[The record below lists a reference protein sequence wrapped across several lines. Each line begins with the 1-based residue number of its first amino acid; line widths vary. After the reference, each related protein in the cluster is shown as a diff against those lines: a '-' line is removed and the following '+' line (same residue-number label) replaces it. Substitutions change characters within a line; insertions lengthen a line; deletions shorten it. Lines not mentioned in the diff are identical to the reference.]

1 MRKKSGEKFQL
12 IHDLLYQQYGECTC
26 PLKHENPF
34 QLLAAVMLSAQCRDD
49 RVNLVTEKL
58 FALAPDAAEMAALPI
73 EKIEEIIQP
82 CGLHKAKSR
91 NLHGAAAMIVEKFS
105 GQVPQSMD
113 ELTTLP
119 GIGRKSANVILG
131 NAFGIPGFPVDT
143 HVRRVLN
150 RLGTV
155 RTQDPEK
162 IEEAVN
168 AQIAPEYWTNFSHL
182 LITLGR
188 KVCSAR
194 SPRCPEC
201 VLQNHCPAKKV
212 EVKE

>member
-1 MRKKSGEKFQL
+1 MKKKSGKKLQQ
-12 IHDLLYQQYGECTC
+12 IHDLLYQLYGECTC

-49 RVNLVTEKL
+49 RVNQVTEKL
-58 FALAPDAAEMAALPI
+58 FALAPDAAEMAALPV

-91 NLHGAAAMIVEKFS
+91 NLHSAAAMIVEKFS
-105 GQVPQSMD
+105 GQIPQSMD

-155 RTQDPEK
+155 HTQDPEK
-162 IEEAVN
+162 IEAEVN

-194 SPRCPEC
+194 SPRCQEC
-201 VLQNHCPAKKV
+201 VLKNLCTAKKV

>member
-1 MRKKSGEKFQL
+1 
-12 IHDLLYQQYGECTC
+12 
-26 PLKHENPF
+26 
-34 QLLAAVMLSAQCRDD
+34 
-49 RVNLVTEKL
+49 
-58 FALAPDAAEMAALPI
+58 
-73 EKIEEIIQP
+73 
-82 CGLHKAKSR
+82 
-91 NLHGAAAMIVEKFS
+91 
-105 GQVPQSMD
+105 MD
-113 ELTTLP
+113 ELTILP

-162 IEEAVN
+162 IEEEVN
-168 AQIAPEYWTNFSHL
+168 AQLAPEYWTNFSHL

-201 VLQNHCPAKKV
+201 VLKKLCPAKKV